1 MFTGRQRGNS
11 REAQASFTASVAKD
25 LSDLDTAGGKHVDN
39 IHIILYVNMAEIY
52 SVRYLIM
59 NFNTF

>member
-25 LSDLDTAGGKHVDN
+25 LSDLDTAGGKHTDIVLYCD
-39 IHIILYVNMAEIY
+39 IHVHGRNLFFAIY
-52 SVRYLIM
+52 YHE
-59 NFNTF
+59 F